1 MIFYFSATGNTAAV
15 AKSMATATESD
26 IYEIRPSL
34 PYTIEDLD
42 WTDRNS
48 GSSIESDDVSSRPSI
63 ADPLE
68 DMSQYDATGNEA
80 RIQAAYANR
89 DPRLAAI
96 AITPYSTYEGG
107 ASGTAVLYTSRYPY
121 RDWQAPSLDLRYG
134 NNQYLLYPIRKF
146 VTVGREYT
154 NIGFNPVDVPIIRYA
169 DVLLSLAEAINEQ
182 GRWQEAVTYVNK
194 VRSRAG
200 VALLNTPGND
210 AVSVSSVEDMR
221 VRIRNEKKWELAC
234 EEQLYCEE
242 LRWGT
247 WDEDK
252 FATGN
257 GLQNVWGS
265 PVYTY
270 IWGGDAYLK
279 WAIPQSEV
287 EKNTNIKQNE
297 GWN

>member
-1 MIFYFSATGNTAAV
+1 MKATGNRFIGIPV
-15 AKSMATATESD
+15 AFTFVIQLYTHH
-26 IYEIRPSL
+26 YSL
-34 PYTIEDLD
+34 TQ
-42 WTDRNS
+42 TC
-48 GSSIESDDVSSRPSI
+48 SIS
-63 ADPLE
+63 
-68 DMSQYDATGNEA
+68 
-80 RIQAAYANR
+80 
-89 DPRLAAI
+89 
-96 AITPYSTYEGG
+96 STYIMCIPPFSPYQRSTISLSMKLS
-107 ASGTAVLYTSRYPY
+107 ALIDCSYSLRHSRVIL
-121 RDWQAPSLDLRYG
+121 DCSKVTLPSS
-134 NNQYLLYPIRKF
+134 
-146 VTVGREYT
+146 V

-252 FATGN
+252 FAAGN